1 MLDTLKDYEEDDQK
15 SIMRT
20 LTAVQKNGWNHGQD
34 PFQFYIILG
43 SVIRE
48 RETQVKEFEEA
59 LEELK
64 DQNEEKE
71 HELNKLKGDLKNET
85 NVNEEMENEL
95 NQIDQKYKEAE
106 NELKLKQKE
115 MSVLEN
121 VISEQV
127 EEINILKDK
136 NDSMVSQIS
145 ENVRMERENSYSGK
159 SHQRAEGQSK

>member
-1 MLDTLKDYEEDDQK
+1 M
-15 SIMRT
+15 
-20 LTAVQKNGWNHGQD
+20 
-34 PFQFYIILG
+34 
-43 SVIRE
+43 
-48 RETQVKEFEEA
+48 
-59 LEELK
+59 
-64 DQNEEKE
+64 
-71 HELNKLKGDLKNET
+71 
-85 NVNEEMENEL
+85 NEEMENEL

-145 ENVRMERENSYSGK
+145 ENVRMERKIVIQERVIKELKDKVNDEIDEEAMKTRNGLLKGIEDLQAENK
-159 SHQRAEGQSK
+159 EKELAIQILDDECKEFRKKFDILERQNEESKADNSNKISISISEELSFCKR